1 MDSQIVKYL
10 KEEIYKMNKGL
21 ILIAFLF
28 LALFFSPF
36 QISRAQE
43 YGLTPGQKH
52 FSSILME
59 TKKARRVEWRTPVSL
74 FLEFSE
80 QSLAPNPAEVAASLA
95 DSLAER
101 GKYATRQ
108 PLCVHIISGRL
119 GELARACR
127 FE

>member
-1 MDSQIVKYL
+1 MK
-10 KEEIYKMNKGL
+10 KGL
-21 ILIAFLF
+21 TAFLF
-28 LALFFSPF
+28 LVLFFSLF

-43 YGLTPGQKH
+43 YGLTAGQKH
-52 FSSILME
+52 FSSVLME
-59 TKKARRVEWRTPVSL
+59 TKKAKSVEWRTPISL

-80 QSLAPNPAEVAASLA
+80 ESLAPNPAEVAASLA

-108 PLCVHIISGRL
+108 PLCIHIISDKL